1 MRYAGLIGDDF
12 VNGYGVCV
20 SLWMQGCPNRCKGCH
35 NPQTWDFN
43 GGKEIEID
51 QMKYLIENKI
61 DKNGVKRN
69 LSILGGEPMC
79 DENVDYVN
87 DICGWFK
94 SKYPDR
100 KIFIWTGFTIE
111 ELIEKGDKFKKF
123 MDYADIVVDGKF
135 DLSKRDLTIPF
146 RGSSNQRV
154 VSVSDS
160 EFSIA
165 THRLDRRK
173 MVCSP
178 MP

>member
-1 MRYAGLIGDDF
+1 MRL
-12 VNGYGVCV
+12 V
-20 SLWMQGCPNRCKGCH
+20 SLS
-35 NPQTWDFN
+35 
-43 GGKEIEID
+43 
-51 QMKYLIENKI
+51 
-61 DKNGVKRN
+61 RN
-69 LSILGGEPMC
+69 FGQQASL
-79 DENVDYVN
+79 
-87 DICGWFK
+87 ICGFQHSSGNAVIELDCK
-94 SKYPDR
+94 VDLPFYL
-100 KIFIWTGFTIE
+100 IE

-160 EFSIA
+160 EFAIA